1 MRSGQQAPAQPTPG
15 QVPAAEPGAVAAEPG
30 GSDVREK
37 TLTHRELRHSEA
49 AAVGGLQAQNHKL
62 REDEAPARAPR
73 APEVKLEEPGKSH
86 FTRLK

>member
-1 MRSGQQAPAQPTPG
+1 MIVEMTRNNLEYYINLVDKAMPGFEWMTP
-15 QVPAAEPGAVAAEPG
+15 
-30 GSDVREK
+30 SLK